1 MTPPRRS
8 WYAKFR
14 DAFRGL
20 ALGVRGQSSFAVHAA
35 AAIAVA
41 VLAALLRVTFVEACL
56 LALAVAGVMAAE
68 LFNTALERLADAVD
82 TEHNPTIGEALDI
95 ASASVLVA
103 SLGAAA
109 VGTIVFGYRLG
120 TMAGW
125 WE

>member
-1 MTPPRRS
+1 MTPPRRT

-14 DAFRGL
+14 DAFQGL
-20 ALGVRGQSSFAVHAA
+20 AFGIRGQSSFVVHTA

-41 VLAALLRVTFVEACL
+41 IFAVALQVSLVEASL

-95 ASASVLVA
+95 ASAAVLVA
-103 SLGAAA
+103 ALGAAT

-120 TMAGW
+120 IAAGW